1 VVLACDSQGTKG
13 ELKHATRKLFKTKG
27 GVIWGTAGQ
36 LAGSQTLYTEL
47 EQLDLE
53 PNPRREDAKAAIRNA
68 MRAATRELIPGRRNR
83 EEWFEG
89 LFGWY
94 DGTDKRHYLMLARHD
109 GHVEFMTP
117 YGAVG
122 SSRQFGLFGY
132 SRSAFLDYD
141 TLPLEIMKMLTYMV
155 AEDAVRA
162 SAQGVD
168 LPIQMAVVESGSATI
183 LHRDELQPIR
193 DTVSGFQ
200 MKQLDF
206 LKTKS
211 DGGGGGSASGLIP
224 GRDDN

>member
-1 VVLACDSQGTKG
+1 MSTTVTPSTRSIRSSGGLPKVPLSSRAVTLIVGLRGADGVVLACDSQGTKG

-117 YGAVG
+117 TVP
-122 SSRQFGLFGY
+122 
-132 SRSAFLDYD
+132 SAAAD
-141 TLPLEIMKMLTYMV
+141 
-155 AEDAVRA
+155 
-162 SAQGVD
+162 S
-168 LPIQMAVVESGSATI
+168 SGSLATAG
-183 LHRDELQPIR
+183 LHSWTTTRCPWR
-193 DTVSGFQ
+193 S
-200 MKQLDF
+200 
-206 LKTKS
+206 
-211 DGGGGGSASGLIP
+211 
-224 GRDDN
+224 